1 MVIELKKKLRI
12 IVDLVMFLLFIILMG
27 YHIISDQYHE
37 IPGVCL
43 FLLFILH
50 HILNYKWYKTLL
62 KGKYTFTKILFIVVN
77 FMLLFAILGIF
88 ISGVLISAHVFE
100 FLNVPTTSFA
110 RQLHLFSTAWGFVL
124 MGIHLGLH
132 FKMMLGKSFKKLKNS
147 SLEYFVYLLIFLII
161 PFGVYAFVKN
171 QYWSD
176 MLLLTDFKFFDY
188 DQSLLMFYLEQ
199 FAIIFGLS
207 FITYGIISFVN
218 RKESRK

>member
-62 KGKYTFTKILFIVVN
+62 KGKYTFTKILF
-77 FMLLFAILGIF
+77 AILGIF

-100 FLNVPTTSFA
+100 FLNIPTINFA

-161 PFGVYAFVKN
+161 LFGVYAFVKN

>member
-62 KGKYTFTKILFIVVN
+62 KGKYTFTKILF
-77 FMLLFAILGIF
+77 AILGIF

-100 FLNVPTTSFA
+100 FLNIPTINFA

-161 PFGVYAFVKN
+161 LFGVYAFVKN

-199 FAIIFGLS
+199 YRQRIAS
-207 FITYGIISFVN
+207 RPISKSIN
-218 RKESRK
+218 PIL